1 MSNKI
6 ALIISNE
13 YYMRVTKKSFIILT
27 LLTPI
32 LFVVV
37 LVLPALIMNIGSD
50 SSVKTIAVIDR
61 SGLYREA
68 FTDRD
73 DCKFI
78 FVDDDLQQAT

>member
-13 YYMRVTKKSFIILT
+13 YYMHVTKKSFIILT

-50 SSVKTIAVIDR
+50 S
-61 SGLYREA
+61 
-68 FTDRD
+68 
-73 DCKFI
+73 
-78 FVDDDLQQAT
+78 